1 MTSLPRPDAAP
12 EAQAPPEAVAA
23 RASRGGFYAFA
34 KRGYDFAFAAL
45 GLVLLSPMA
54 LVVALIIK
62 LSDGGSVFY
71 RQRRVGL
78 HGKPFHILKF
88 RTMVTNADRIGPSV
102 TKGNDPRVTRI
113 GRLLRKSKLDELPQ
127 LWNVLIGE
135 MSFVGPRPEV
145 PCYVDRYTP
154 EQRQLLNFKPGV
166 TDLATLMFRDE
177 ETLLRNAA
185 NVEEFYVQHCIPR
198 KFKLNLWYARRANL
212 IEDTLIILDTLCPYW
227 LGVACGYI
235 LTLAFSLWLAYELRF
250 DFQVPPE
257 EQALLRKFWLVIIPL
272 QMALLVG
279 RHQLEGLLSY
289 FDVAEMRKLVYGLGL
304 AAGLQLLAWYVSDGD
319 LMPPRSVIL
328 IDAVLALVLLAGL
341 RTLLRNLRL
350 ARATQVKQA
359 QDAPQT
365 LRVGI
370 VGAGELGAWLA
381 RNLNARGTKPRRVE
395 AFFDDDA
402 DKWNMRL
409 CDVPVV
415 GMPECLLQAAW
426 TGRLDEVILA
436 LPSASPERR
445 QQILDILTKAGIR
458 ARTLPSLDEL
468 LT

>member
-1 MTSLPRPDAAP
+1 MTSQSHPEVAAK
-12 EAQAPPEAVAA
+12 AHAPPEDAVA
-23 RASRGGFYAFA
+23 RTSPRGGYALA
-34 KRGYDFAFAAL
+34 KRCYDFTFAAL
-45 GLVLLSPMA
+45 GLLLLSPLA
-54 LVVALIIK
+54 IGIALIVK
-62 LSDGGSVFY
+62 FSDGGSIFY
-71 RQRRVGL
+71 RQRRIGL
-78 HGKPFHILKF
+78 HGKPFQILKF
-88 RTMVTNADRIGPSV
+88 RTMVIDADKLGPSV
-102 TKGNDPRVTRI
+102 TRGNDPRITKI
-113 GRLLRKSKLDELPQ
+113 GRLLRKAKLDELPQ
-127 LWNVLIGE
+127 LWNVLLGD

-154 EQRQLLNFKPGV
+154 EQRQLLDFKPGV

-198 KFKLNLWYARRANL
+198 KFKLNLWYAQRANL
-212 IEDTLIILDTLCPYW
+212 VEDTLIILDTLCPYW

-235 LTLAFSLWLAYELRF
+235 LTLAVSLWLAYELRF
-250 DFQVPPE
+250 EFQVPPE
-257 EQALLRKFWLVIIPL
+257 EQALLRKFWLVIVPL

-279 RHQLEGLLSY
+279 RHQLVGLLSY

-304 AAGLQLLAWYVSDGD
+304 AALVQLLAWYVSDGD

-328 IDAVLALVLLAGL
+328 IDAVIALVLLTGL

-350 ARATQVKQA
+350 ARATKVKQA
-359 QDAPQT
+359 HDAPQT

-370 VGAGELGAWLA
+370 IGAGELGAWLA
-381 RNLNARGTKPRRVE
+381 RNLNARSATPRRVE

-409 CDVPVV
+409 CDIPVV
-415 GMPECLLQAAW
+415 GMPECLLQGAW
-426 TGRLDEVILA
+426 MGRLDEVILA
-436 LPSASPERR
+436 LPSASLQRR
-445 QQILDILTKAGIR
+445 QQILQILAQAGIR